1 MPEGYKE
8 PESTPTAMEGVEST
22 PAPTSKSA
30 TVEDDVPEPKPTP
43 RAAPEPKKA
52 APAPA
57 KEEAAPEPAAD
68 AEEKKK
74 ALAAKARGAEAYK
87 SRDFDAAI
95 QAFTEAWETW
105 PQDVTFL
112 TNLAGKSRTLLL
124 HFCQLS
130 RAYQRSYHSCLL

>member
-8 PESTPTAMEGVEST
+8 PESTPTAMEGVENTS
-22 PAPTSKSA
+22 ASTSKSA

-43 RAAPEPKKA
+43 RAPEPKKA